1 MGKIE
6 HIFNAI
12 DRKKENNISIS
23 HQPFEIDYIESII
36 DNKESTLSIKEI
48 ETESDKL
55 YYEALK
61 SSENSIISK
70 YDDEKISKLIENFDD
85 RVLIISGDFWGIQKF
100 IFTDISSKKVSK
112 ILRSRSAMIQLITYA
127 ITDIIKNKF
136 QNSDI
141 VLFGAGKFM
150 ILANYE
156 EEYQT
161 KLDSISKELD
171 KFFIKNFFGQNGFVI
186 STQITTKERLLNQ
199 NSEEMK
205 SDLIYLGKQN
215 EINKL
220 NKFDFENLEEFSID
234 IFKEAKKDDE
244 ICEFCKKR
252 VATEY
257 AEGEKACEV
266 CANQINL
273 GAFLTKKEFIKIY
286 KSKEA
291 NSKKDIKILDFGETK
306 FWAKFYKEE
315 QDVYDCNI
323 EGDVFDISNKKYRK
337 ISKWPLSSFVAKD
350 ENRIKSFEELSKN
363 SNGLMALKAD
373 VDKLGDT
380 FRDFY
385 MTSFKKF
392 NRLSR
397 ELDFFF
403 SNYVPYWIEN
413 SDYEN
418 LYIIFAGG
426 DDLFLIGEYKE
437 IVKFA
442 KELREKFYKFAL
454 KKATL
459 SMGLVMFKHS
469 TPINFISNL
478 ADEAESRAKE
488 VKYKNQTQTRD
499 GIDIFGISMKFDEF
513 NDIDKKWNHIN
524 TELVEKGLDSTTF
537 YYRLIELSQMR
548 ENLEKQFN
556 VVDSMWKSKLSY
568 IYKRNL
574 SKLNEKSYN
583 QLIELIDKYGIK
595 LQPFIFLTIYKNR
608 DKEKK

>member
-12 DRKKENNISIS
+12 NRKKENNISIK
-23 HQPFEIDYIESII
+23 HQPFEVDYIDEII
-36 DNKESTLSIKEI
+36 NKKANNLKIEDIK
-48 ETESDKL
+48 TDTDKL

-61 SSENSIISK
+61 ASENSIISK
-70 YDDEKISKLIENFDD
+70 YDEDKISKLIENFDNN
-85 RVLIISGDFWGIQKF
+85 VLMISGDFWGIQKF
-100 IFTDISSKKVSK
+100 IFTDISSKKASK

-127 ITDIIKNKF
+127 VTDIIKNEFK
-136 QNSDI
+136 NSDI
-141 VLFGAGKFM
+141 VLFGAGKFL

-156 EEYQT
+156 DDYKT
-161 KLDSISKELD
+161 KLNKIQKELD
-171 KFFIKNFFGQNGFVI
+171 KYFINNFFAQNGFVI

-205 SDLIYLGKQN
+205 EDLISLGKNN

-220 NKFDFENLEEFSID
+220 KKFDFENLEEFSID
-234 IFKEAKKDDE
+234 IFKEVKRDDD

-252 VATEY
+252 VSNTK
-257 AEGEKACEV
+257 AEGENACEI

-273 GAFLTKKEFIKIY
+273 GTYLTKKEFVKIY
-286 KSKEA
+286 TSNEESK
-291 NSKKDIKILDFGETK
+291 NDIKILEFNNIK
-306 FWAKFYKEE
+306 YWAKFYKEE
-315 QDVYDCNI
+315 KDIYNCEI
-323 EGDVFDISNKKYRK
+323 EGDVFDISNKKYRN
-337 ISKWPLSSFVAKD
+337 ISKWSLSSFVAKED
-350 ENRIKSFEELSKN
+350 NKIKSFEELSKN
-363 SNGLMALKAD
+363 SSGLMALKAD
-373 VDKLGDT
+373 VDRLGDT

-403 SNYVPYWIEN
+403 SNYVPYWVEN
-413 SDYEN
+413 SDYKN

-454 KKATL
+454 QKATL

-488 VKYKNQTQTRD
+488 VKFKNNLQTRD
-499 GIDIFGISMKFDEF
+499 GIDIFTIPMKFDEF
-513 NDIDKKWNHIN
+513 NDIDKQWEEIN
-524 TELVEKGLDSTTF
+524 NELINKEVDTTTF
-537 YYRLIELSQMR
+537 YYRLIELTQMK
-548 ENLEKQFN
+548 ENLNEKFN
-556 VVDSMWKSKLSY
+556 VVDSMWKSKISY

-574 SKLNEKSYN
+574 TKMDEKIYHKLVN
-583 QLIELIDKYGIK
+583 LIDEYGKK